1 MSQIGY
7 MILATG
13 LGPIGYAFAIMHL
26 LTHGFFKA
34 SMFLGAGSVMHGMK
48 DEVNMRK
55 YGGIGKFMPITALTF
70 GLGYL
75 AIIGVPPFAGFYSKD
90 KIIETAFNAGGLKG
104 VALGVATLLGA
115 MITAFYMTRVVILT
129 FFGNERWGHKDEPH
143 ESPALMLI
151 PIGLLSIGSITSGF
165 ILSKGQGLVN
175 WLEPVVNPLKEHHE
189 EFLPAAVISLMTL
202 AVVAIGIFVAVS
214 KYRGDQLAQAPE
226 KVSAL
231 TRAARRDLFQDDFNE
246 TVFMRP
252 GQSVVKNILNID
264 YIVIDGLV
272 RAVGSVSLT
281 AGSRLRSL
289 QNGYVRSYALL
300 MFIGALALI
309 AAIWVVTA

>member
-1 MSQIGY
+1 
-7 MILATG
+7 
-13 LGPIGYAFAIMHL
+13 
-26 LTHGFFKA
+26 
-34 SMFLGAGSVMHGMK
+34 MHGMK

-189 EFLPAAVISLMTL
+189 EFLPATAISIMTL

-214 KYRGDQLAQAPE
+214 KYRGDQLAQVPE

-309 AAIWVVTA
+309 AAIWVLTA